1 MFYNT
6 TSTLTLSNYTSANA
20 QDVNIMKTNVT
31 TGAWHHFAIVR
42 SGTTLSLYV
51 DGVLAGSDAAFT
63 FDFNNTSPVKWGGA
77 NGTTVLDRWLN
88 GSLADLS
95 VFNAALSG
103 ADITKLNT
111 TPVQWLGGQNASAS
125 IAITVLAPIDNW
137 RQTQFGTT
145 TNTGIY
151 ADTADKDK
159 DGLVNLL
166 EYACATNPNTN
177 NASPWSAN
185 KVGSNIEYTYT
196 QNKAATDVTYIVEWS
211 DTLLS
216 DWSTA
221 GVSAPTVLSDNGTTQ
236 QIKVAVPAGGNG
248 RRFLRL
254 KVSRP

>member
-1 MFYNT
+1 VFYNT

-20 QDVNIMKTNVT
+20 QDVNITKTNVT

-51 DGVLAGSDAAFT
+51 DGVLAGSDTAFT
-63 FDFNNTSPVKWGGA
+63 FDFNNTSPVKWGGS
-77 NGTTVLDRWLN
+77 NGTSVLDRWLN
-88 GSLADLS
+88 GSLADLA

-159 DGLVNLL
+159 DGLLNLL

-177 NASPWSAN
+177 NASPWSAI
-185 KVGSNIEYTYT
+185 KTGSNIEYIYT
-196 QNKAATDVTYIVEWS
+196 QNKAATDVTYSVEWS

-221 GVSAPTVLSDNGTTQ
+221 GVTQSLVPGSDNGVTQ
-236 QIKVAVPAGGNG
+236 QWKAVVPAGST
-248 RRFLRL
+248 RRFVHLR
-254 KVSRP
+254 VTRP